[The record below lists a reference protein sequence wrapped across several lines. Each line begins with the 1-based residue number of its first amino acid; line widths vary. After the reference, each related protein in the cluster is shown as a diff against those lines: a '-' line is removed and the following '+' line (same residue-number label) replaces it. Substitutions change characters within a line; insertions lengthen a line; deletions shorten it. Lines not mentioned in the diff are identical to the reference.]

1 MLWVAPQIKVG
12 RTEPGSTYAAQ
23 FDQVCCGLDREGVPA
38 AMMLTWRLWN
48 NDLAAGF
55 SVVDLGV
62 VV

>member
-1 MLWVAPQIKVG
+1 MG
-12 RTEPGSTYAAQ
+12 RTEPGSTFAAQ